1 MSDTFSTTVAKTN
14 RILKDIERAY
24 GWPKERRNESYA
36 ALRAVLHSLRDR
48 LTADES
54 AQLAAQLPLLVRGM
68 YFDGWDPSIVP
79 VKMNKEQFLERV
91 RHGFRYEVEGGVGP
105 LVHTVLQALR
115 RHVTDGEW
123 DDIMSSM
130 PRDLA
135 SALA

>member
-1 MSDTFSTTVAKTN
+1 MSDTFSTTVEKTN
-14 RILKDIERAY
+14 RILKDIEKAY
-24 GWPKERRNESYA
+24 DWPKERRNQSYA

-48 LTADES
+48 LTVDES

-68 YFDGWDPSIVP
+68 YFDGWDPSNVP

-91 RHGFRYEVEGGVGP
+91 RQEFRYEVEGGVEP

-135 SALA
+135 AALA

>member
-1 MSDTFSTTVAKTN
+1 MSDMFSTTVQKTN
-14 RILKDIERAY
+14 RMLKDIEKAY
-24 GWPKERRNESYA
+24 DWPKERRNQSYA

-48 LTADES
+48 LTVNES
-54 AQLAAQLPLLVRGM
+54 AQLAAQLPLLVRGI
-68 YFDGWDPSIVP
+68 YFDGWHPSTVP
-79 VKMNKEQFLERV
+79 VKMNKEQFLDRV
-91 RHGFRYEVEGGVGP
+91 RHEFSYEVEGGVEP

-135 SALA
+135 TALA